1 MIKKIIL
8 SLAIVVA
15 LVMAAAVMTK
25 PDYKAHYD
33 LVKRTALKVIDHQV
47 NSNPWAALFGPMVTM
62 GALDIVDDYL
72 KKNLLFY
79 DHAFYTTGVLI
90 YQDMFIPVSVG
101 AFGHVRMLVSEDD
114 IKNVVKLPDLQEIKE
129 KGQKQSY

>member
-1 MIKKIIL
+1 MIKKILL
-8 SLAIVVA
+8 SLVIVVA
-15 LVMAAAVMTK
+15 LVMGAAVMTK

-62 GALDIVDDYL
+62 GALDIVDGYL

-79 DHAFYTTGVLI
+79 DHTFYTTGVLI

-101 AFGHVRMLVSEDD
+101 AFGHVHMVVSEDD
-114 IKNVVKLPDLQEIKE
+114 IKNVVRLPDLQQIKE
-129 KGQKQSY
+129 AGRQN

>member
-1 MIKKIIL
+1 MIKKIFL
-8 SLAIVVA
+8 SLVIVVA

-33 LVKRTALKVIDHQV
+33 IVKRTALKVIDHQV

-62 GALDIVDDYL
+62 GALDIVDGYL

-79 DHAFYTTGVLI
+79 DHTFYTTGVLI
-90 YQDMFIPVSVG
+90 YEDMFIPVSIG
-101 AFGHVRMLVSEDD
+101 AFGHVHMLVSEDD
-114 IKNVVKLPDLQEIKE
+114 IKNVVRLPDLQQIKE
-129 KGQKQSY
+129 AGRQN

>member
-1 MIKKIIL
+1 MIKKILL
-8 SLAIVVA
+8 SLVIVVA
-15 LVMAAAVMTK
+15 LVMGAAVMTK

-62 GALDIVDDYL
+62 GALDIVDGYL

-79 DHAFYTTGVLI
+79 DHTFYTTGVLI

-101 AFGHVRMLVSEDD
+101 AFGHVHMLVSEDD
-114 IKNVVKLPDLQEIKE
+114 IKNVVRLPDLRQIKE
-129 KGQKQSY
+129 AGRQN

>member
-1 MIKKIIL
+1 MIKKILL
-8 SLAIVVA
+8 SLVIVVA
-15 LVMAAAVMTK
+15 LAMGAAVMTK

-33 LVKRTALKVIDHQV
+33 LVKLTALKVIDHQV

-62 GALDIVDDYL
+62 GALDIVDGYL

-79 DHAFYTTGVLI
+79 DHTFYTTGVLI

-101 AFGHVRMLVSEDD
+101 AFGHVHMLVSEDD
-114 IKNVVKLPDLQEIKE
+114 IKNVVRLPDLQQIKE
-129 KGQKQSY
+129 AGRQN

>member
-1 MIKKIIL
+1 MIKKILL
-8 SLAIVVA
+8 SLVIVVA
-15 LVMAAAVMTK
+15 LVMGAAVMTK

-62 GALDIVDDYL
+62 GALDIVDGYL

-79 DHAFYTTGVLI
+79 DHTFYTTGVLI

-101 AFGHVRMLVSEDD
+101 AFGHVHLLVSEDD
-114 IKNVVKLPDLQEIKE
+114 IKNVVRLPDLQQIKE
-129 KGQKQSY
+129 AGRQN

>member
-1 MIKKIIL
+1 MIKKILL
-8 SLAIVVA
+8 SLVIVVA

-25 PDYKAHYD
+25 PDYKAHYG

-47 NSNPWAALFGPMVTM
+47 NSNPWAAMFGPMVTM
-62 GALDIVDDYL
+62 GALDIVDGYL

-79 DHAFYTTGVLI
+79 DHTFYTTGVLI

-101 AFGHVRMLVSEDD
+101 AFGHVHMLVSEDD
-114 IKNVVKLPDLQEIKE
+114 IKNVVRLPDLQQIKE
-129 KGQKQSY
+129 AGRQN

>member
-1 MIKKIIL
+1 MIKKILL
-8 SLAIVVA
+8 SLVIVVA
-15 LVMAAAVMTK
+15 LVMGAAVMTK

-62 GALDIVDDYL
+62 SALDIVDGYL

-79 DHAFYTTGVLI
+79 DHTFYTTGVLI

-101 AFGHVRMLVSEDD
+101 AFGHVHMLVSEDD
-114 IKNVVKLPDLQEIKE
+114 IKNVVRLPDLQQIKE
-129 KGQKQSY
+129 AGRQN

>member
-1 MIKKIIL
+1 MIKKILL
-8 SLAIVVA
+8 SLVIVVA

-62 GALDIVDDYL
+62 GALDIVDDYM
-72 KKNLLFY
+72 KRNLLFY
-79 DHAFYTTGVLI
+79 DHTFYTTGVLI
-90 YQDMFIPVSVG
+90 YEDMFIPVSVG
-101 AFGHVRMLVSEDD
+101 AFGHVHMLVSEDD
-114 IKNVVKLPDLQEIKE
+114 IKNVVRLPDLQQIKE
-129 KGQKQSY
+129 AGRQN

>member
-1 MIKKIIL
+1 MIKKILL
-8 SLAIVVA
+8 SLVIVVA

-79 DHAFYTTGVLI
+79 DHTFYTTGVLI
-90 YQDMFIPVSVG
+90 YEDMFIPVSVG
-101 AFGHVRMLVSEDD
+101 AFGHVHMLVSEDD
-114 IKNVVKLPDLQEIKE
+114 IKDVVKLPDLQQIKE
-129 KGQKQSY
+129 AGRQN

>member
-1 MIKKIIL
+1 MIKKILL
-8 SLAIVVA
+8 SLVIVVA

-33 LVKRTALKVIDHQV
+33 LVRRTALKVIDHQV

-62 GALDIVDDYL
+62 GALDIVDGYL

-79 DHAFYTTGVLI
+79 DHTFYTTGVLI

-101 AFGHVRMLVSEDD
+101 AFGHVHMLVSEDD
-114 IKNVVKLPDLQEIKE
+114 IKNVVRLPDLQQIKE
-129 KGQKQSY
+129 AGRQN

>member
-1 MIKKIIL
+1 MIKKILL
-8 SLAIVVA
+8 SLVIVVA
-15 LVMAAAVMTK
+15 LVMGAAVMTK

-62 GALDIVDDYL
+62 GALDIVDGYL

-79 DHAFYTTGVLI
+79 DHTFYTTGVLI
-90 YQDMFIPVSVG
+90 YQDMFIPVSMG
-101 AFGHVRMLVSEDD
+101 AFGHVHMLVSEDD
-114 IKNVVKLPDLQEIKE
+114 IKNVVRLPDLQQIKE
-129 KGQKQSY
+129 AGRQN